1 MRLLA
6 LVIPLLMLTGCM
18 TEATQE
24 RFKAEGERADNCR
37 ARVTAAK
44 IEIQKYKAQQLRDQ
58 PRVKFTNEN
67 TALLHGAI
75 KIIGDTQVALIQAAF
90 NRGSDDMASCDDVI
104 VAMVKADAAK
114 VAGLNNTGGTAVRW
128 VAGLVGLG
136 IISDNWGPSNYG
148 GTTGD
153 TWNVEG
159 SRVVNKSG
167 NYGGN
172 ASSSG
177 TGLGIGQTYNDGLGQ
192 MQGGFQPRQ
201 IDNVEATSVSN
212 SGEQLPTNSN
222 NAETPEQLPAEE

>member
-6 LVIPLLMLTGCM
+6 LVIPLLLTGCM

-24 RFKAEGERADNCR
+24 RFKAEGSNTQACR
-37 ARVTAAK
+37 MKVMDAK
-44 IEIQKYKAQQLRDQ
+44 IQIAKYKAQEAEHFQ
-58 PRVKFTNEN
+58 PIRFKSETN
-67 TALLHGAI
+67 ALIYGMF
-75 KIIGDTQVALIQAAF
+75 KTMGDTNVALINTF
-90 NRGSDDMASCDDVI
+90 GNKEKSDMDSCDDVI
-104 VAMVKADAAK
+104 VAMVKSDAAK
-114 VAGLNNTGGTAVRW
+114 VSGITSTTGTAVRW
-128 VAGLVGLG
+128 VAGLIGLG

-212 SGEQLPTNSN
+212 SGEQLPSNSN
-222 NAETPEQLPAEE
+222 NAEMPEQLPAEE